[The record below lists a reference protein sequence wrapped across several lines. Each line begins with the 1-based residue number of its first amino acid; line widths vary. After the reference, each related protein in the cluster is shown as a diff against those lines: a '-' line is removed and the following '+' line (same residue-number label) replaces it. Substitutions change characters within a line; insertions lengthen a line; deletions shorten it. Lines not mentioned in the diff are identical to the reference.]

1 MDSGFKTVRTDGLMR
16 PSQQMLIEESKYTE
30 AEKEAL
36 RSTMWKNGFLRMERV
51 NVDNYYSYVE
61 KEIEKAFD

>member
-51 NVDNYYSYVE
+51 NVDNYYS
-61 KEIEKAFD
+61 